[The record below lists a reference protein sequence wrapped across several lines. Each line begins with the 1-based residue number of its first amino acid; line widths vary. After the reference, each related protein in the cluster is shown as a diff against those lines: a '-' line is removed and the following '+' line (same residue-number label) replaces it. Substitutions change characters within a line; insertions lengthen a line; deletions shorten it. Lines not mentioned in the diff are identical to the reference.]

1 MIVHVFSERKSDN
14 RAPLAE
20 MDKDDMDPLH
30 QQGAVGGIS
39 LSFTPRKTSDSDKEE
54 GE

>member
-1 MIVHVFSERKSDN
+1 MEIFISERKDDSK
-14 RAPLAE
+14 APLAE

-39 LSFTPRKTSDSDKEE
+39 VSFSGRKTDKEKLN
-54 GE
+54 G